1 MTQYKYFNPLVIFVS
16 LLYLAFALYGLHFY
30 PIDETRYMS
39 VAWDMWLRQ
48 EYLVPHLNGLPYS
61 HKPPLLFW
69 LINLGWHLFGVNDWW
84 PRVIPFLF
92 SIGSI
97 FLTKKIAEKL
107 WPKNKNIGS
116 IAALFLL
123 ANTVWA
129 VFSSVVMFDM
139 ILTFFTCLG
148 IFGIVTSLKEDNKK
162 GFIYLTAAFAGGLL
176 AKGPTIFLQILP
188 LALLAPWW
196 INQKNINWKSWY
208 SFFVMAL
215 IIGIGILLC
224 WAIPAGISG
233 GSQYQHDIFWGQTAN
248 RMVNSFAHKR
258 SQWWYLEIAPLL
270 LFPWLLVPSLWKS
283 IIQRAKESM
292 SEGLKF
298 ALAWFVPVFI
308 IFSLISGKQVQYLL
322 PTYPALA
329 LIIASQYDGIKKILL
344 RDDLVI
350 MAILLFTSLFYFL
363 ITFHFIH
370 TDIPWINYL
379 DWRIGPLLF
388 ALFLMSI
395 VWRTKDKFIYLF
407 KLVIV
412 NIIVMFTLFVGLID
426 QTGDAYDLRR
436 IGNTLKKLEDQGA
449 SIAYLGKYAGQFSF
463 TGKLQGFPQS
473 INNSKLFKWTQE
485 HPKGYVIIV
494 IDKKSNLKEI
504 KSFYADVYRG
514 GYIAILSSEQINE
527 VCKSQP
533 NTCTEH

>member
-1 MTQYKYFNPLVIFVS
+1 MSHHKYFNPLVIFVS
-16 LLYLAFALYGLHFY
+16 ALYLAFTLYGLHFY

-69 LINLGWHLFGVNDWW
+69 LINLGWSLFGVNDWW

-107 WPKNKNIGS
+107 WPKNKNIGF

-123 ANTVWA
+123 ANSVWA
-129 VFSSVVMFDM
+129 IFSSVVMFDM

-148 IFGIVTSLKEDNKK
+148 IFGIVTSLKEENKK
-162 GFIYLTAAFAGGLL
+162 GFVYLTAAFAGGLL

-196 INQKNINWKSWY
+196 VRQKNINWKSWY
-208 SFFVMAL
+208 SFFMMTL

-224 WAIPAGISG
+224 WAIPAGIAG

-258 SQWWYLEIAPLL
+258 SQWWYLGIAPLL
-270 LFPWLLVPSLWKS
+270 LFPWLFVPSLWKS
-283 IIQRAKESM
+283 IIQRDKEPV

-298 ALAWFVPVFI
+298 AISWFFPVFI

-322 PTYPALA
+322 PSYPALA
-329 LIIASQYDGIKKILL
+329 LIIASKYDGIKKTLL
-344 RDDLVI
+344 HDDLVI
-350 MAILLFTSLFYFL
+350 IVILFFTSLLYFL
-363 ITFHFIH
+363 TTFHFIH

-388 ALFLMSI
+388 VLFLISI
-395 VWRTKDKFIYLF
+395 AWRTKDKFIYLS

-412 NIIVMFTLFVGLID
+412 NIIIMFTIFVGLID

-436 IGNTLKKLEDQGA
+436 IGKTLKKLEDQEA
-449 SIAYLGKYAGQFSF
+449 SIAYLGKYAGQFNY
-463 TGKLQGFPQS
+463 TGKLLGFPQS
-473 INNSKLFKWTQE
+473 INNSELFNWTE
-485 HPKGYVIIV
+485 RHPKGYVIIV

-504 KSFYADVYRG
+504 KSYYADLYRG
-514 GYIAILSSEQINE
+514 GYIAILSSEQVNE
-527 VCKSQP
+527 VCKSHP
-533 NTCTEH
+533 NSCTEH